1 MSRLAAVAAL
11 LLVAAAPGLSDPQV
25 EAALR
30 ALKGDS
36 SLKVRTQAA
45 IVLGQRSAQEGV
57 RALRDAVAGDRA
69 VAVRIAAVAALAKIG
84 DRSAR
89 STLRLAAQADPD
101 ESVRR
106 AAARALSDL
115 GPVALA
121 IEEPSGPVSARGPLR
136 EALARN
142 LAGRGYA
149 VTGDGELRLRPTV
162 NVDVS
167 ASGTKT
173 VIAVRTSVALV
184 DGDGR
189 VDLVE
194 SSARAS
200 LTGAVPENRLAAYAA
215 KAIDAAART
224 LCEDLAVK
232 LGER

>member
-1 MSRLAAVAAL
+1 MPRLAAVAAL
-11 LLVAAAPGLSDPQV
+11 FLLAVPVLADPQV
-25 EAALR
+25 EAAIHALR
-30 ALKGDS
+30 RDS

-45 IVLGQRSAQEGV
+45 IVLGQRGAQEGV
-57 RALRDAVAGDRA
+57 RALREAVAEDHA
-69 VAVRIAAVAALAKIG
+69 AAVRIAAVTALAKIG

-106 AAARALSDL
+106 AAVRALADL
-115 GPVALA
+115 GPVALV
-121 IEEPSGPVSARGPLR
+121 IEEPSGPASARAPLR
-136 EALARN
+136 DALSKH

-149 VTGDGELRLRPTV
+149 VSAGGELRVRPTV
-162 NVDVS
+162 KVDVS
-167 ASGTKT
+167 AASGKT
-173 VIAVRTSVALV
+173 VIAVRTSIAVV

-189 VDLVE
+189 VDLLE

-200 LTGAVPENRLAAYAA
+200 LSGTVPESRLAAYSA